1 MTSTSNIFDDL
12 LVAHT
17 VVVRRLL
24 GQGSSGPRY
33 AAAAD
38 LPCTVNEQQQITVS
52 AAGNVTGTVTTI
64 AYRVEY
70 AALINVGSLV
80 TLPSGR
86 EAEVVS
92 NQVTTDVGP
101 ITNMNAGIAVVS

>member
-1 MTSTSNIFDDL
+1 MTSVFDDL

-17 VVVRRLL
+17 VMVRRFI

-33 AAAAD
+33 AGATE
-38 LPCTVNEQQQITVS
+38 LPCTVNEQTTVTVS
-52 AAGNVTGTVTTI
+52 AAGNVTGTVTTV
-64 AYRVEY
+64 AYRPEY
-70 AALINVGSLV
+70 GARINVGSLV

-86 EAEVVS
+86 EAEVIS

-101 ITNMNAGIAVVS
+101 ITGMNAGIAVLS

>member
-1 MTSTSNIFDDL
+1 MTSVFDDL

-17 VVVRRLL
+17 VSVRRYI
-24 GQGSSGPRY
+24 GQGSNGPRY
-33 AAAAD
+33 AAPTE
-38 LPCTVNEQQQITVS
+38 LPCTVNEQTTITVS

-64 AYRVEY
+64 AYREEY
-70 AALINVGSLV
+70 AGLINGGALV

-86 EAEVVS
+86 ESEVIS

-101 ITNMNAGIAVVS
+101 ITGMNAGIAVVS